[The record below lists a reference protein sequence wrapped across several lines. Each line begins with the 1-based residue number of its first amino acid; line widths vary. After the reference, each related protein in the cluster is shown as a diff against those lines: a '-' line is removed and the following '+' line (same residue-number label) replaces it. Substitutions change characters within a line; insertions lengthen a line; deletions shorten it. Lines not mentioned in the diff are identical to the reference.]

1 MPDTTQLSLSGAKKI
16 VQLAATNLVNCVLHL
31 FKTSLVNPTPSTPLA
46 TFTTNEANFSGY
58 TAVTIASMGAPFLL
72 GAAWAVE
79 ATERFDY
86 DSGAGSTGNQIG
98 GWYLVDSDGD
108 LIEYGTFDPS
118 RPAQGDGQTIFVTV
132 VLPISSG
139 QLL

>member
-1 MPDTTQLSLSGAKKI
+1 MPDTTQLPLTGAKQI
-16 VQLAATNLVNCVLHL
+16 VQLTAIELANSVLHL
-31 FKTSLVNPTPSTPLA
+31 FQTSLVNPTPSTPLA
-46 TFTTNEANFSGY
+46 TFTTNTGNFSGY
-58 TAVTIASMGAPFLL
+58 APVTVTDVGDPFLL

-79 ATERFDY
+79 VTERFDY

-98 GWYLVDSDGD
+98 GWYWVTAGGV

-118 RPAQGDGQTIFVTV
+118 RPAQGDGQVIFVTA